1 MEGKNGILSIC
12 IESEVKNG
20 ILSICNFNKPQG
32 RSVQYFIIILLAFLI
47 KCVYFVSVVVE

>member
-32 RSVQYFIIILLAFLI
+32 RFVQYFIIILLAFLI

>member
-32 RSVQYFIIILLAFLI
+32 RFVQFFIIMLLVF
-47 KCVYFVSVVVE
+47 F

>member
-32 RSVQYFIIILLAFLI
+32 RSVQFFIIILLVFLI
-47 KCVYFVSVVVE
+47 KCV